1 MSVVCMIENAW
12 SWCMSIVHEKEGE
25 EEKTRKN
32 CVDWN
37 LEQGKVRT
45 NEDQRSKRARLL
57 TRFQKGDPEGR
68 RDHFHFDQKFS
79 SKTQK
84 NENENVG
91 REERPD

>member
-1 MSVVCMIENAW
+1 MHGHGACPLSMRKREKRTRREK
-12 SWCMSIVHEKEGE
+12 IVWVG
-25 EEKTRKN
+25 TWNRRK
-32 CVDWN
+32 W
-37 LEQGKVRT
+37 KVT
-45 NEDQRSKRARLL
+45 PNEDQRSKRARLL

-68 RDHFHFDQKFS
+68 RDHFHFDQKVS

>member
-1 MSVVCMIENAW
+1 MHGHGACPLSMRKREKRRRREKIV
-12 SWCMSIVHEKEGE
+12 SI
-25 EEKTRKN
+25 
-32 CVDWN
+32 
-37 LEQGKVRT
+37 EQGKVRT

-57 TRFQKGDPEGR
+57 TRFQKGDPEGW